1 MSTQAALGMIAA
13 PSLSLA
19 RLPHVIAWTWLFL
32 LQFNVS
38 NQSLS
43 LEEDAANKP
52 WRPIP
57 AQRISIAATL
67 WLRWMLLPLC
77 LLISIA
83 VYGVIQPALA
93 LTVFI
98 VLYNE
103 AKFNVHW
110 IMRNVFNGLLGVSF
124 TFGATHIACGQLK
137 LLCRIH
143 ASSY

>member
-1 MSTQAALGMIAA
+1 MFIQTVFGTLAA
-13 PSLSLA
+13 PNPSWN
-19 RLPHVIAWTWLFL
+19 RLPHIMVWLWLFL
-32 LQFNVS
+32 LQFCIS

-43 LEEDAANKP
+43 VDEDTANKP

-57 AQRISIAATL
+57 AQRISITSAL